1 MLFYKSSQKLL
12 DHQGLGQV
20 THWSGL
26 IHLQADSVVFPLRQ
40 RLGIHLTPM
49 SPGEFTMEDVDF
61 IGFWIGLRGKKTVKR
76 HIS

>member
-61 IGFWIGLRGKKTVKR
+61 IGKDTKSYGKSPF
-76 HIS
+76 IIEIN